1 MKSLEG
7 GIQRARKALVG
18 RLRCDFGPAPE
29 SDGDLAKRIRLKLK
43 AYVAD
48 PASIRI
54 DVHKGWVVLRGSVLS
69 GETEDL
75 LCAVASIPGVHH
87 VENALEVRSLP
98 GERREVR
105 WEPVRSSELMDV
117 RHQTWAPA
125 WKLAAAVV
133 GGGLAFLALRGR
145 PLVSAMVAA
154 LAAGIVVLRFA
165 DRHRFDMGGHRVVD
179 FQKSLTVNAM
189 ADEVFAF
196 WSRLENFPRIM
207 SHIQDVE
214 DLGDRRW
221 RWTAV
226 GPLGIT
232 MSWNAV
238 ETARVPGQLLA
249 WRSESRSP
257 IENVGIVRFDPLP
270 EGGTRM
276 DVRLSY
282 NPPRGSLGDAVAILF
297 GVDPLTVMDEDL
309 ERFES
314 LIQAERRAVRHRTG
328 AGP

>member
-1 MKSLEG
+1 MKSLNR
-7 GIQRARKALVG
+7 GIERARKALVD
-18 RLRCDFGPAPE
+18 RLR
-29 SDGDLAKRIRLKLK
+29 SDLGGARVPDDVLGERIRLKLGR
-43 AYVAD
+43 YLAD
-48 PASIRI
+48 PASIQI
-54 DVHKGWVVLRGSVLS
+54 DVHKGWVVLRGRILAD
-69 GETEDL
+69 EAEDL
-75 LCAVASIPGVHH
+75 LCAVASVPGVHH
-87 VENALEVRSLP
+87 VENGLEVRGLP
-98 GERREVR
+98 GGPQVR
-105 WEPVRSSELMDV
+105 QEPVRSSELMDV
-117 RHQTWAPA
+117 RQESWAPA
-125 WKLAAAVV
+125 WKLAAGAV

-145 PLVSAMVAA
+145 GLLGAAVAA

-179 FQKSLTVNAM
+179 FQKTLTVDAT
-189 ADEVFAF
+189 AEEVYAF
-196 WSRLENFPRIM
+196 WSRLENFPRVM
-207 SHIQDVE
+207 SHIQEVR

-238 ETARVPGQLLA
+238 ETARLPGQLLA

-257 IENVGIVRFDPLP
+257 IENVGIVRFEPLL

-276 DVRLSY
+276 DVKLSY

-297 GVDPLTVMDEDL
+297 GVDPITAMDEDL

-314 LIQAERRAVRHRTG
+314 VIRAERRASRHRAG
-328 AGP
+328 AGT